1 MEPVTLIL
9 LFEGLGH
16 GMLVIGWHMAD
27 RKKMSKA
34 SNRPEFIL
42 PTSRSSLIQVLVVL
56 GNFSQGNPNPMC
68 REPAGAHDFTS
79 CRQYD
84 SMDLME
90 LPKVFCRNP
99 SPVNG
104 TEEGSSLEFGRGRS
118 RMARQARVSRIPSRS
133 WTAWSEFEDRV
144 AQGRMARDNA

>member
-1 MEPVTLIL
+1 MELVTLIL

-34 SNRPEFIL
+34 SNRPELSL

-56 GNFSQGNPNPMC
+56 SNFSQGNPYPMR
-68 REPAGAHDFTS
+68 REPTGAHNFTS
-79 CRQYD
+79 CRHYD

-104 TEEGSSLEFGRGRS
+104 TEEGNSLEFGRGRS
-118 RMARQARVSRIPSRS
+118 RMARQARVSRVPSRS
-133 WTAWSEFEDRV
+133 RAARSEFKDRV
-144 AQGRMARDNA
+144 AQG